1 MKIKRSLKKGTHV
14 KVLGMWILLAV
25 ALAFCVPG
33 VVLAQVFDTNLIVNG
48 NAESGPA
55 SMDGDTPPYL
65 NAPGWTLTGNFL
77 VIPYD
82 FDVDWPSSTDPGSP
96 TRGSN
101 LFIGGYGR
109 ADSSAAQS
117 IDVSEGAAA
126 IDASSVN
133 YSLSGWLGGYGS
145 EGDNAKLTITFRN
158 ADGAAI
164 GTASIGPVTM
174 GDRFSFTSMLFRQT
188 EGPVPVGTRTI
199 DVLLLMTYTTG
210 VYNDG
215 DADDLSLILSNSG
228 SEPNFLLPVPA
239 GPNAWSYAPTVAAV
253 SLPDPADCRPFAVG
267 DLTTGTLSLHIGLP
281 GFSGGV
287 DVYVG
292 FQSNDALSPGVIY
305 VVDETGSIVELSNGM
320 PAWRTNVNSTAI
332 NEALFGNIPLA
343 DLPPGLYNL
352 YLLVVPTGETDLS
365 NYYFWATY
373 FLNQ

>member
-1 MKIKRSLKKGTHV
+1 MKTKLSFKKALHV
-14 KVLGMWILLAV
+14 KVPGMWILLAV
-25 ALAFCVPG
+25 ALACCVPG
-33 VVLAQVFDTNLIVNG
+33 VTLAQVFDTNLIVNG

-55 SMDGDTPPYL
+55 STDGDTPSFP
-65 NAPGWTLTGNFL
+65 NAPGWTVKGNFL
-77 VIPYD
+77 VVSYD
-82 FDVDWPSSTDPGSP
+82 FDVGWPSSTDPGSP

-101 LFIGGYGR
+101 FFIGGYGS
-109 ADSSAAQS
+109 ANSSAAQS

-126 IDASSVN
+126 IDANSVN
-133 YSLSGWLGGYGS
+133 YSLSGWLGGYDS
-145 EGDNAKLTITFRN
+145 EGDNAKLTITFRS
-158 ADGAAI
+158 AGGAAI

-188 EGPVPVGTRTI
+188 EGSVPVGTRTI
-199 DVLLLMTYTTG
+199 DVLLQMTYSTG
-210 VYNDG
+210 AYNDG
-215 DADDLSLILSNSG
+215 DADDLSLILSN
-228 SEPNFLLPVPA
+228 FLLPVPV
-239 GPNAWSYAPTVAAV
+239 GPNAWSYTPTVAPV

-267 DLTTGTLSLHIGLP
+267 DLTTGTLSLQIGLP

-292 FQSNDALSPGVIY
+292 LQSNDALSPGVIY
-305 VVDETGSIVELSNGM
+305 VVDKTGAIVELSAGM

-332 NEALFGNIPLA
+332 NEALFGNISLA